1 MRIISILLLVL
12 GLVVWGY
19 AQDNLYANARGL
31 VDRIATDVRRAD
43 RMNHDRE
50 KERERYANAQRSLS
64 NFDKELARNK
74 FDKDKLDSAIDDL
87 KNVVE
92 NNSLD
97 PRDRD
102 ELTQDLRDLRALRQN
117 RGAGW

>member
-1 MRIISILLLVL
+1 MRMLPLLLL
-12 GLVVWGY
+12 LSLLVPGH
-19 AQDNLYANARGL
+19 AQDSLYANARGL
-31 VDRIATDVRRAD
+31 VDRVTADLHRAE
-43 RMNHDRE
+43 RVNHDRE

-74 FDKDKLDSAIDDL
+74 FEKDKLDSAINDL

-102 ELTQDLRDLRALRQN
+102 QLTQDLRDLRALRQT